1 MDVQDLDHLGIIVRI
16 IDQMGLEERVNDCL
30 GTHPQQIVSPGQ
42 GLKAMILNGLGFVS
56 APLYLYEEF
65 FIGKAT
71 EHLLGEGIA
80 PEHLN
85 DDYLGRLLDKVWD
98 YGLSALYSRIAMD
111 AYRTF
116 SLATRCYHYDSSSF
130 SVHGEY
136 ETETPEVGCIEI
148 TQGYSK
154 DHRPDLKQF
163 IVELMCSNDGGVP
176 LALAASSGNQSDKA
190 VFGQRVTAFAQQ
202 WDLDGILVADSAL
215 YSAANLAQM
224 GDLHWIT
231 RVPLTLAEAEALVS
245 DLPAEAFEASQRD
258 GYRLAC
264 VCSTYGGVKQLWV
277 VVENQARVES
287 DRRQIERQVE
297 KHRQQAETQLRRQGK
312 TDFNCA
318 EDARSQAQA
327 LAARWRYHTLAE
339 VQVVEHPHYE
349 RAGRPK
355 AGETP
360 SRITYRLTAQVVTDD
375 AAIARAKRKAG
386 RFILATN
393 AIDDPTMTAEQVLSD
408 YKGQYAP
415 ERSFG
420 LLKDPLF
427 FTSSVFLKTPQRIA
441 ALAMVMGLAVMVYT
455 LAQRQLRQA
464 LAHADETVL
473 DQRKRPTQA
482 PTLRW
487 IFQSFQAIHRVVL
500 NGQVYISN
508 LTSERLKVLRF
519 LGAPC
524 QKYYLT
530 G

>member
-1 MDVQDLDHLGIIVRI
+1 MDVQDLDHLGIIAGI
-16 IDQMGLEERVNDCL
+16 IDQMGLEARVNECF
-30 GTHPQQIVSPGQ
+30 GTHPQQKVSPGQ

-56 APLYLYEEF
+56 APLYLYEGF
-65 FIGKAT
+65 FNGKAT

-98 YGLSALYSRIAMD
+98 YGPSALYSRIAMD

-116 SLATRCYHYDSSSF
+116 ALASRCYHYDSSSF

-136 ETETPEVGCIEI
+136 DRETPEMGCIEI
-148 TQGYSK
+148 THGYSK

-163 IVELMCSNDGGVP
+163 IVELMCSTDGGVP
-176 LALAASSGNQSDKA
+176 LALTVSSGNQSDKA
-190 VFGQRVTAFAQQ
+190 VFGEQVSAFAQQ
-202 WDLDGILVADSAL
+202 WNLDGILVADSAL
-215 YSAANLAQM
+215 YSEANLAQM

-231 RVPLTLAEAEALVS
+231 RVPLTLAEAQTLVS
-245 DLPAEAFEASQRD
+245 DLPSETFEASERD
-258 GYRLAC
+258 GYRLAS

-277 VVENQARVES
+277 VVENQARVDS
-287 DRRQIERQVE
+287 DRRQMERQVE

-312 TDFNCA
+312 IDFNCA
-318 EDARSQAQA
+318 EDARCQAQA
-327 LAARWRYHTLAE
+327 LAARWRYHTLSE
-339 VQVVEHPHYE
+339 VQVVEHFHYE

-355 AGETP
+355 VGETP
-360 SRITYRLTAQVVTDD
+360 SRITYRLTAQVVADE
-375 AAIARAKRKAG
+375 AAIEKAKRKAG

-393 AIDDPTMTAEQVLSD
+393 AIDDPTLTAEQVLSD

-455 LAQRQLRQA
+455 LAQRQIRHT
-464 LAHADETVL
+464 LADANETVL
-473 DQRKRPTQA
+473 DQRKRPTQS

-500 NGQVYISN
+500 NDQVHISN
-508 LTSERLKVLRF
+508 LTPERLKVLRF

-530 G
+530 C

>member
-1 MDVQDLDHLGIIVRI
+1 MNVQDLDHLGIIAGI
-16 IDQMGLEERVNDCL
+16 IDQMGLEARVNECL
-30 GTHPQQIVSPGQ
+30 GTHPQQKVSPGQ

-56 APLYLYEEF
+56 APLYLYEGF
-65 FIGKAT
+65 FNGKAT

-85 DDYLGRLLDKVWD
+85 DDYLGRLLDKLWD
-98 YGLSALYSRIAMD
+98 YGPSALYSRIAMD

-116 SLATRCYHYDSSSF
+116 ALTSGCYHYDSSSL

-136 ETETPEVGCIEI
+136 DIETPERGGIEI
-148 TQGYSK
+148 THGYSK

-163 IVELMCSNDGGVP
+163 MVELMCSHDGGVP
-176 LALAASSGNQSDKA
+176 LALTVSSGNQSDKA
-190 VFGQRVTAFAQQ
+190 VFGERVTAFAQQ
-202 WDLDGILVADSAL
+202 WNLDGMLVADSAL

-224 GDLHWIT
+224 GDLRWIT
-231 RVPLTLAEAEALVS
+231 RVPLTLSEAQALVS
-245 DLPAEAFEASQRD
+245 DLPAETFEAGEQD
-258 GYRLAC
+258 GYRFAQ
-264 VCSTYGGVKQLWV
+264 VCSTYGGVKQHWV
-277 VVENQARVES
+277 VVENSARVDS
-287 DRRQIERQVE
+287 DRRQLERQVE

-312 TDFNCA
+312 IDFNCA

-327 LAARWRYHTLAE
+327 LATRWRYHTLSE

-355 AGETP
+355 ADETP
-360 SRITYRLTAQVVTDD
+360 SRITYRLTAQVVADET
-375 AAIARAKRKAG
+375 AIKQAKRRAG

-393 AIDDPTMTAEQVLSD
+393 AIDAPTLTAEQVLSD

-415 ERSFG
+415 ERCFG

-427 FTSSVFLKTPQRIA
+427 FTSSIFLKTPKRIA

-464 LAHADETVL
+464 LADADETVL
-473 DQRKRPTQA
+473 DQRQRPTQT
-482 PTLRW
+482 PSLRW

-500 NGQVYISN
+500 NGQVHISN
-508 LTSERLKVLRF
+508 VTPERLKVLRF

-530 G
+530 C

>member
-1 MDVQDLDHLGIIVRI
+1 MNVQDLDHLGIIAGIV
-16 IDQMGLEERVNDCL
+16 DQMGLEARVNDCL
-30 GTHPQQIVSPGQ
+30 GTHRQQIVSPGQ

-56 APLYLYEEF
+56 APLYLYEGF
-65 FIGKAT
+65 FRGKAT
-71 EHLLGEGIA
+71 DHLLGEGIA

-98 YGLSALYSRIAMD
+98 YGPSALYSQIAMD

-116 SLATRCYHYDSSSF
+116 ALVPRCYHYDSSSF

-136 ETETPEVGCIEI
+136 DTETPEVGSIEI

-176 LALAASSGNQSDKA
+176 LALTVSSGNQSDKA
-190 VFGQRVTAFAQQ
+190 VFGERVTAFAQQ
-202 WDLDGILVADSAL
+202 WNVDGILVADSAL

-224 GDLHWIT
+224 GDLRWIT
-231 RVPLTLAEAEALVS
+231 RVPLTLAEAQALVG
-245 DLPAEAFEASQRD
+245 DLPAETFEASERD
-258 GYRLAC
+258 GYRLAS

-277 VVENQARVES
+277 VVENQARVDS
-287 DRRQIERQVE
+287 DRRQLERQVD

-318 EDARSQAQA
+318 EDARSQAQT
-327 LAARWRYHTLAE
+327 LAARWRYHALAE

-355 AGETP
+355 ADASP
-360 SRITYRLTAQVVTDD
+360 SRITYRLTAQVVADD

-393 AIDDPTMTAEQVLSD
+393 ALDDPTMTAEQVLSD

-455 LAQRQLRQA
+455 LAQRQLRHA
-464 LAHADETVL
+464 LAQANETVL
-473 DQRKRPTQA
+473 DQRKQPTQT

-487 IFQSFQAIHRVVL
+487 IFQSFQAIHRVVF
-500 NGQVYISN
+500 NGQVHISN
-508 LTSERLKVLRF
+508 LSSERLKVLRC

-524 QKYYLT
+524 QNYYLT

>member
-1 MDVQDLDHLGIIVRI
+1 MDVQDLDHLGIIAGI
-16 IDQMGLEERVNDCL
+16 IDQMGLEARVNECL
-30 GTHPQQIVSPGQ
+30 GTHPQQKVSPGQ

-56 APLYLYEEF
+56 APLYLYEGF
-65 FIGKAT
+65 FNGKAT

-85 DDYLGRLLDKVWD
+85 DDYLGRLLDKLWD
-98 YGLSALYSRIAMD
+98 YGPSALYSRLAMD

-116 SLATRCYHYDSSSF
+116 ALVSRCYHYDSSSL

-136 ETETPEVGCIEI
+136 DTETPEVGCIEI
-148 TQGYSK
+148 THGYSK

-176 LALAASSGNQSDKA
+176 LALTVSSGNQADKA
-190 VFGQRVTAFAQQ
+190 VFGERVTAFAQQ
-202 WDLDGILVADSAL
+202 WNLDGILVADSAL
-215 YSAANLAQM
+215 YSEANLAQM
-224 GDLHWIT
+224 GDLRWIT
-231 RVPLTLAEAEALVS
+231 RVPLTLAEAQALVS
-245 DLPAEAFEASQRD
+245 DLPAETFETSEHD
-258 GYRLAC
+258 GYRLAR
-264 VCSTYGGVKQLWV
+264 VCSTYGGVKQHWV
-277 VVENQARVES
+277 VVENQARVDS

-297 KHRQQAETQLRRQGK
+297 KHQKQAETQLRRQGK
-312 TDFNCA
+312 VDFNCA
-318 EDARSQAQA
+318 EDARNQAQT
-327 LAARWRYHTLAE
+327 LAAHWRYHTLAE

-349 RAGRPK
+349 RAGRPQ
-355 AGETP
+355 ADETP
-360 SRITYRLTAQVVTDD
+360 NRITYRLTAQVVADET
-375 AAIARAKRKAG
+375 AIARAKRKAG

-464 LAHADETVL
+464 LANANVTVL
-473 DQRKRPTQA
+473 DQRKRPTPM

-500 NGQVYISN
+500 NGHVHISN
-508 LTSERLKVLRF
+508 LTPERLKVLRF

-530 G
+530 C